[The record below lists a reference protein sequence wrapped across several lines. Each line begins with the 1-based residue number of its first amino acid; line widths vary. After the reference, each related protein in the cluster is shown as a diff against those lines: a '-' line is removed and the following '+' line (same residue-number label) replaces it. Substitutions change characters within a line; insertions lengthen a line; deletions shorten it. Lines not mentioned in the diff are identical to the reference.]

1 MAVEAVGGWIAWN
14 ALKKTVKS
22 VRDILGRLTAVERK
36 TGKLDK
42 TVKALDYRV
51 GALEEENARQ
61 RSENH
66 GLRTKVGIRDA
77 KLKKARRGSSRSHR
91 NEPKALQ

>member
-1 MAVEAVGGWIAWN
+1 
-14 ALKKTVKS
+14 
-22 VRDILGRLTAVERK
+22 
-36 TGKLDK
+36 
-42 TVKALDYRV
+42 VKALDYRV